1 MYTIEQLVSIVN
13 EEIKDA
19 YIRREPAQLY
29 LPIDYSMSVGGKRI
43 RPVLS
48 LLACNLFT
56 DDISKAIQPAIGLET
71 FHNFTLLHDDIMD
84 KAEVRRN
91 QPTVHK
97 KWDENTA
104 ILSGD
109 AMMIEAYGYFLS
121 LENEFL
127 SKSLKVFNQTALE
140 VCEGQQFDID
150 FEKRTDVTEEE
161 YIEMIRLKTAVLLAG
176 SLKVGA
182 IIGGANDASAD
193 TIYEF
198 GINMG
203 LAFQLQDDFLD
214 TFGNEDTFG
223 KQIGGDIVENKKTFL
238 LIHAL
243 SQSKALISPLLN
255 AQLENSQKIKE
266 VTAAYRSLEIDKLT
280 QDKIIHYYQQ
290 ALECLNALE
299 VTEDKKLPL
308 LSFLN
313 KLKERIV

>member
-1 MYTIEQLVSIVN
+1 MYTIEQLVSLVN
-13 EEIKDA
+13 EEIKDS
-19 YIRREPAQLY
+19 YIRREPAHLY

-56 DDISKAIQPAIGLET
+56 DDISKAIQPAVGLET

-84 KAEVRRN
+84 KADVRRN

-109 AMMIEAYGYFLS
+109 AMMIEAYGYFLG

-140 VCEGQQFDID
+140 VCEGQQFDMD
-150 FEKRTDVTEEE
+150 FEQRTNVTEAE

-176 SLKVGA
+176 SLKIGA
-182 IIGGANDASAD
+182 IIGGADDTSAN
-193 TIYEF
+193 TIYDF

-214 TFGNEDTFG
+214 TFGDEDTFG

-238 LIHAL
+238 LINAL
-243 SQSKALISPLLN
+243 NKSKETITPLLN
-255 AQLENSQKIKE
+255 GQIEENKKIEK
-266 VTAAYRSLEIDKLT
+266 VTEAYRNLQIDTLT
-280 QDKIIHYYQQ
+280 QNKIIYYYEQ
-290 ALECLNALE
+290 ALECLNALDINE
-299 VTEDKKLPL
+299 GKKVHL
-308 LSFLN
+308 LTFLN